1 MESPRSLLGFVFC
14 CALHPFNLE
23 MMAYSIEDIVDRLHA
38 TMEEFAA
45 DGCTHIDRHGGG
57 SLVMNGAAR

>member
-38 TMEEFAA
+38 TIEEFAA
-45 DGCTHIDRHGGG
+45 DGYTHLECYCRD
-57 SLVMNGAAR
+57 VV